1 MCVVK
6 SIQRLIIWLRL
17 LETLLR
23 VALHCVT
30 NLSIMFSWCRS
41 FDHTFHCRSSMWH
54 CAIVIVIIHI
64 NEMQTLLFILLLR
77 VESIRERRACTMHED
92 YNSRNLDIAF
102 PTPDMLYYIWRVY
115 INNNTFRKVISGAQV
130 NDVIIMTG

>member
-1 MCVVK
+1 
-6 SIQRLIIWLRL
+6 
-17 LETLLR
+17 
-23 VALHCVT
+23 
-30 NLSIMFSWCRS
+30 
-41 FDHTFHCRSSMWH
+41 
-54 CAIVIVIIHI
+54 
-64 NEMQTLLFILLLR
+64 
-77 VESIRERRACTMHED
+77 MHED